1 MNMHATSLN
10 HSAGSTPV
18 TPGHSAGSTP
28 ESPGSTPATPGHS
41 AGSTPAIP
49 WALRTD
55 KLVGSVIDSSTSLLA
70 AQKHDI
76 VRFAMGSP
84 AAETVPAAAFS
95 EIAAQVM
102 TTDAMDYAATE
113 GDPGLI
119 DALLEYLDSVGEPTS
134 ADRIVI
140 TSGGMQGLDLACKLF
155 VDPGDLVIVESPT
168 YTNGTATV
176 LSYGGEV
183 LEAPMDSDGLIVEA
197 LPELVARAGRP
208 PKMIYV
214 IPNFQNPSG
223 TTMSL
228 ARRTLLLE
236 LAHKWGSVI
245 LDDDPYGLL
254 RFEGENIPSFAALS
268 PGDPLVFSVRTFSKM
283 IAPGLRVGWVDAAPQ
298 ARQLLINAKQ
308 AMDTCTNLPN
318 QRMIAEFIRRG
329 QLTEHLRSLAAV
341 YRPRKIA
348 MQRSLEKY
356 FGDRIETTDPEGGFF
371 LWATLRGTASAVST
385 QDLFEVALAEGVAY
399 IPGPAL
405 SVGGKFHDSLRL
417 CFASSTPERIDEGVK
432 RLAAAVDRAVDT
444 MSSDPTR

>member
-1 MNMHATSLN
+1 MIAT
-10 HSAGSTPV
+10 T
-18 TPGHSAGSTP
+18 
-28 ESPGSTPATPGHS
+28 
-41 AGSTPAIP
+41 IP
-49 WALRTD
+49 WSLRTD

-95 EIAAQVM
+95 DIASTVM
-102 TTDAMDYAATE
+102 TSDAMDYGATE
-113 GDPGLI
+113 GDPRLLDSLI
-119 DALLEYLDSVGEPTS
+119 GYLDSVGEPSS

-176 LSYGGEV
+176 LSYGGDV
-183 LEAPMDSDGLIVEA
+183 LEAPMDADGLVVEA
-197 LPELVARAGRP
+197 LEDLVEQAGRR

-223 TTMSL
+223 TTMSQ
-228 ARRTLLLE
+228 ARRVLLLE
-236 LAHKWGSVI
+236 LAHKWGSII

-254 RFEGENIPSFAALS
+254 RFEGEHIPSFAALS
-268 PGDPLVFSVRTFSKM
+268 PNDPLLFSVRTFSKM
-283 IAPGLRVGWVDAAPQ
+283 IAPGLRVGWVDAAPE

-308 AMDTCTNLPN
+308 AMDTCTNLPA
-318 QRMIAEFIRRG
+318 QRMIAEFIDRG
-329 QLTEHLRSLAAV
+329 HLATHITSLAGV
-341 YRPRKIA
+341 YRPRKVA
-348 MQRSLEKY
+348 MQRSLKKY
-356 FGDRIETTDPEGGFF
+356 FGDLVSTTDPEGGFF
-371 LWATLRGTASAVST
+371 LWATLRGSAASIST
-385 QDLFEVALAEGVAY
+385 QDLFEVALAEGGAY

-417 CFASSTPERIDEGVK
+417 CFASSSPERIDEGVK
-432 RLAAAVDRAVDT
+432 RLAAAVDKAT
-444 MSSDPTR
+444 SMLASDPTR

>member
-1 MNMHATSLN
+1 MIAT
-10 HSAGSTPV
+10 T
-18 TPGHSAGSTP
+18 
-28 ESPGSTPATPGHS
+28 
-41 AGSTPAIP
+41 IP
-49 WALRTD
+49 WSLRTD

-95 EIAAQVM
+95 DIASAVM

-113 GDPGLI
+113 GDPGLL
-119 DALLEYLDSVGEPTS
+119 DALLGYLHSVGETTS
-134 ADRIVI
+134 ADRLVI

-183 LEAPMDSDGLIVEA
+183 LEAPMDADGLVVEA
-197 LPELVARAGRP
+197 LPDLVEQAGRL

-228 ARRTLLLE
+228 ARRSMLLD
-236 LAHKWGSVI
+236 LAHRWGSVI

-254 RFEGENIPSFAALS
+254 RFEGEHIPSFAELS
-268 PGDPLVFSVRTFSKM
+268 PNDPLVFSVRTFSKM
-283 IAPGLRVGWVDAAPQ
+283 IAPGLRVGWVDAAPE

-308 AMDTCTNLPN
+308 AMDTCTNLPA

-329 QLTEHLRSLAAV
+329 HLDTHLQSLASV

-348 MQRSLEKY
+348 MQRSIEKH
-356 FGDRIETTDPEGGFF
+356 FGDRVVTTDPEGGFF
-371 LWATLRGTASAVST
+371 LWATLRGDASAVST

-417 CFASSTPERIDEGVK
+417 CFASSTPERIEEGVK
-432 RLAAAVDRAVDT
+432 RLAAAVDTSIAT
-444 MSSDPTR
+444 LSSDPTR